1 MAIIEKLGSFYLGN
15 EYDLEARKLTDVP
28 VNYDA
33 RDLTTHAVCVGMTGS
48 GKTGLCL
55 CLIEEAALDGV
66 PAILIDP
73 KGDITNLLL
82 TFPEL
87 RPEDFLPWVNPDDA
101 RRKGQSIEEFAAKTA
116 QMWREGLASW
126 DQGPERIRMLK
137 AAADF
142 VIYTPGSEAGLP
154 VSMLSSFKAPALDW
168 DTETET
174 LRDQVQ
180 GTVSALLG
188 LAGVDADPV
197 RSREHILLSTI
208 LENAWRAGE
217 DLDLAKLIAA
227 VQRPPFRQVGV
238 LDVDAFFPEKD
249 RFALA
254 MTLNNIIA
262 SPSFAAWLKGDPL
275 DIPSLLYTANGRPR
289 HSIFYIAHL
298 SDAER
303 MFFVTIL
310 LEQLIAWMR
319 SQPGTT
325 SLRAL
330 LYMDEVFGF
339 FPPTANPPS
348 KKPMLTLLK
357 QARAFG
363 IGVMLTTQNPVDLD
377 YKGLTNTGTWFVGK
391 LQAERD
397 KARLLDGLEGALSS
411 AGVSTDRR
419 ALDKMISALDSRIFL
434 LHNVHQKG
442 PVVFHTRWAMSYL
455 RGPMT
460 RQQIKELMAGRKVE
474 AQAASRSVAG
484 PAHIPAAAPV
494 AGVTA
499 PTPGAQALPA
509 GVSTQ
514 PPVIPPGVRQVFLPL
529 AKAERDALRVV
540 SARVGGQVTPIER
553 RLIYEPA
560 LLGVATVHFVDR
572 KLNLDESLD
581 YALLLPVAQDARV
594 VSWRDARPV
603 DVNLR
608 DLQDRGEPDALYA
621 GGLPQGFNTPRA
633 FSSLETELVDYLY
646 RTEAYALAY
655 NRTLKIYARP
665 GELERDFRARCQ
677 QAAREARDRAV
688 DQLKEKYRAKFRRL
702 EERLAR
708 EEQRLAEYKA
718 TYKSRLLEE
727 GLSGLA
733 SVAGF
738 LGIGS
743 RSRSLSKLTTAATKR
758 RMTTSAKM
766 EIEEAEAA
774 IARIKNEDAELKAEL
789 EREANALT
797 EQWSQAAQDIE
808 EIKVM
813 PRKTDIKV
821 QLVALAWAPSWEIS
835 YEDLRGRTRVE
846 TVPAYRGAAE
856 V

>member
-15 EYDLEARKLTDVP
+15 EYDLEARKLSEVA

-48 GKTGLCL
+48 GKTGLCI
-55 CLIEEAALDGV
+55 CLLEEAALDGV
-66 PAILIDP
+66 PAIMIDP

-101 RRKGQSIEEFAAKTA
+101 RRKGQTEEEYAAKTA
-116 QMWREGLASW
+116 QTWREGLASW
-126 DQGPERIRMLK
+126 GQGPERIRMLK

-174 LRDQVQ
+174 LRDQIQ

-188 LAGVDADPV
+188 LAGIEADPV
-197 RSREHILLSTI
+197 RSREHILLSNI
-208 LENAWRAGE
+208 LENAWRGGE
-217 DLDLAKLIAA
+217 DLDLARLIAS
-227 VQRPPFRQVGV
+227 VQKPPFRQVGV
-238 LDVDAFFPEKD
+238 LDVDTFYPEKD
-249 RFALA
+249 RFNLA

-262 SPSFAAWLKGDPL
+262 SPSLAAWLKGDPL
-275 DIPSLLYTANGRPR
+275 DIPSLLYTPEGKPR

-310 LEQLIAWMR
+310 LEQVIAWMR

-348 KKPMLTLLK
+348 KRPMLTLLK

-363 IGVMLTTQNPVDLD
+363 LGVVLTTQNPVDLD
-377 YKGLTNTGTWFVGK
+377 YKGLTNTGTWFIGK

-442 PVVFHTRWAMSYL
+442 PVVLHTRWAMSYL
-455 RGPMT
+455 RGPLT
-460 RQQIKELMAGRKVE
+460 RQQIKELMAGRK
-474 AQAASRSVAG
+474 AAPQAVSRPVAG
-484 PAHIPAAAPV
+484 RAHVPAGAPTGPVAAPV
-494 AGVTA
+494 APV
-499 PTPGAQALPA
+499 PPA
-509 GVSTQ
+509 GLSPQ
-514 PPVIPPGVRQVFLPL
+514 PPVVPPGVRQVFLPL
-529 AKAERDALRVV
+529 AKTERDALRAV
-540 SARVGGQVTPIER
+540 AERVGGQVTPTER

-560 LLGVATVHFVDR
+560 LLGMATVHFVDR

-581 YALLLPVAQDARV
+581 YALLLPVAQEARLL
-594 VSWRDARPV
+594 SWRDARPV
-603 DVNLR
+603 DVHLR
-608 DLQDRGEPDALYA
+608 DLQEREEPDALFA
-621 GGLPQGFNTPRA
+621 GGLPQGYSSARA
-633 FSSLETELVDYLY
+633 FSNLETELVDYLY
-646 RTEAYALAY
+646 RSEAYALAY
-655 NRTLKIYARP
+655 NRTLKLYART
-665 GELERDFRARCQ
+665 GESERNFRARCQ
-677 QAAREARDRAV
+677 QAAREARDKAV
-688 DQLKEKYRAKFRRL
+688 DALKEKYKAKFRRL

-718 TYKSRLLEE
+718 TYKSRILEE

-738 LGIGS
+738 LGIGGS
-743 RSRSLSKLTTAATKR
+743 RSRSLGKLATAATKR

-774 IARIKNEDAELKAEL
+774 IARIKAEDAELKAEL
-789 EREANALT
+789 EREANELT
-797 EQWSQAAQDIE
+797 EYWSKAGQDIE

-821 QLVALAWAPSWEIS
+821 QLVALAWAPAWEIT
-835 YEDLRGRTRVE
+835 YEDLRGRVRVE
-846 TVPAYRGAAE
+846 SVPAYQGISQA
-856 V
+856 